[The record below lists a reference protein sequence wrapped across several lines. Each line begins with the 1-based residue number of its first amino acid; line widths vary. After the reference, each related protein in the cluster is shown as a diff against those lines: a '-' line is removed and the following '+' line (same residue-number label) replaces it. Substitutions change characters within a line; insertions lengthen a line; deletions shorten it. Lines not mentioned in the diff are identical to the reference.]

1 MTYYAPIP
9 TVSVMTPQA
18 RFTLCF
24 CVAVLLTGPFGLV
37 IGPVLSRLLRRR
49 AERLHPFAAA
59 QAQQRSAG
67 HFNVGQIWAITA
79 CGLMGL
85 IGALVVLPTV
95 FFVLLGMFYQVIH

>member
-1 MTYYAPIP
+1 MTYYAPTS

-24 CVAVLLTGPFGLV
+24 CIAVLLTGPFGLV

-49 AERLHPFAAA
+49 AERLHPLAAA

-79 CGLMGL
+79 CGFMALA
-85 IGALVVLPTV
+85 GALLILPALAALALT
-95 FFVLLGMFYQVIH
+95 IIN

>member
-1 MTYYAPIP
+1 MTYYAPTS

-37 IGPVLSRLLRRR
+37 VGPVLSRLLLRR

-59 QAQQRSAG
+59 QARQRSAG

-79 CGLMGL
+79 CGIMGL
-85 IGALVVLPTV
+85 IGALVMLPTV
-95 FFVLLGMFYQVIH
+95 FFVLLGMFG